1 MGCILSKGFDA
12 NNQPVKSVSGGP
24 HYPNFS
30 RGPARFTLM
39 PRITRC
45 AAPGLPSLHVIF
57 TSHPSPFHHATPPPP
72 FLPSEKSGLFG
83 CYHKGGPGSTHYL
96 GLRPSLTTVYLQTP
110 SPPPTTEPKA
120 LPLDPNYN
128 V

>member
-1 MGCILSKGFDA
+1 MGCISSKGFDA

-45 AAPGLPSLHVIF
+45 AAPGLPSLHVMF
-57 TSHPSPFHHATPPPP
+57 TSHPSPFTTRPPLLPSFLPRKVDCLVVTIRVDPVQRITSGSAPLLLQYTSKPPPS
-72 FLPSEKSGLFG
+72 LP
-83 CYHKGGPGSTHYL
+83 
-96 GLRPSLTTVYLQTP
+96 PSSPKPYPLTQIIMY
-110 SPPPTTEPKA
+110 
-120 LPLDPNYN
+120 
-128 V
+128 